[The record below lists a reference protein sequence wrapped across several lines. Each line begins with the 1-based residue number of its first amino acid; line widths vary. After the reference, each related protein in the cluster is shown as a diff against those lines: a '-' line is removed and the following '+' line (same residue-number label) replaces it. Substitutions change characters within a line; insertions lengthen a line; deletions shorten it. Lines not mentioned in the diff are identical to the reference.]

1 MTHEE
6 QGEEDYGSVITF
18 DDVTELVAAQRT
30 SAWADVARRIAHE
43 IKNPL
48 TPIQLSAERLR
59 RKYGNVIKE
68 DRETF
73 DRCTDT
79 IIRQV
84 GDVVEMVN
92 AFSQFA
98 RTPQLQMEPNDIRE
112 VVRKA
117 VLDRQEAA
125 SEIVYESRLGGEPI
139 ILRCDRRVIS
149 QAVGNLL
156 KNAQEAIQG
165 FAESAAREP
174 DWRGRIETVVRR
186 RGDSVDIEVI
196 DNGPGLPKHN
206 RNRLLEPYVTTKG
219 SKGTGLGLAIVQK
232 SVEQH
237 GGTLSLEDAPPG
249 PGRSHG
255 ALIRITLPLTRAAD
269 TAPQRE
275 EAVAAA
281 ATGGA

>member
-1 MTHEE
+1 
-6 QGEEDYGSVITF
+6 
-18 DDVTELVAAQRT
+18 
-30 SAWADVARRIAHE
+30 
-43 IKNPL
+43 

-98 RTPQLQMEPNDIRE
+98 RTPQLQMEENDIRE

-125 SEIVYESRLGGEPI
+125 SEIAYESRLGSEPI
-139 ILRCDRRVIS
+139 MLRCDRRVIS

-174 DWRGRIETVVRR
+174 DWRGRIEAVVRR
-186 RGDSVDIEVI
+186 RGDAVDIEVI

-255 ALIRITLPLTRAAD
+255 ALIRITLPLTRAGD

-281 ATGGA
+281 ATGVA